1 MTSDA
6 QGNRPLSEEE
16 LQELVASS
24 DAGARNPIGAVGL
37 SLAIIAVSW
46 SIFQVVLAS
55 PLSNYLLPGAVNN
68 NSRLIHL
75 AFALCLGFMAYPAMG
90 RESRNAFSFALGH
103 LGTAIGIGAFALAL
117 IIANVPGVTISV
129 AVSLGA
135 LIALALIIPT
145 FLNGSNQATPLER
158 VASAI
163 GIFIAIGVL
172 TYSGTAIL
180 GQYLTG
186 GWGNA
191 LQGVSIVC
199 ALGAAALMVFFYLR
213 QWSDPESSFVPLQDW
228 VLATAGVYVAIYG
241 FLNYQKIVD
250 SGGLA
255 DDVDKFF
262 ALAGLL
268 ILFEA
273 ARRAL
278 GPAMAIIATI
288 FLAYVFFGSSDYVPE
303 VIRWKGASLKKAMS
317 HMWITSE
324 GVFGIALGVSTKFVF
339 LFVLFGALLDKAGAG
354 NYFIKMAFG
363 ALGHLK
369 GGPAKAAV
377 VGSAATGLI
386 SGSSIANV
394 VTTGTFTIP
403 LMKRVG
409 FSSEQAGSVEVASS
423 VNGQIMPPVMGA
435 AAFLMVEYVG
445 ISYVEVITHAFLPA
459 AISYIA
465 LVYIVHLEAVKRN
478 MPTLGNRVVS
488 MGRTIGGMALFFAGF
503 AALCYGVQYPVQW
516 VVALMPGASGL
527 TLSLLVVLAYGA
539 LLKLAAGVED
549 LVPDDPNAKE
559 VELPEVAKIYKA
571 GLHYLLP
578 IIVLVYFLM
587 IEQKSPGL
595 SAFWATALL
604 FVILLTQKPL
614 KAIFR
619 GQSNLLQ
626 TFVEGVSDLWA
637 GLIDG
642 ARNMIGIALATATAG
657 VIVGTVTL
665 TGVGQVMADLVEF
678 LSGGN
683 LILMLVMV
691 GLLSLV
697 LGMGLPTTANY
708 IVVSSLMA
716 GVVVELGAQ
725 SGLIVPLIAVHLF
738 VFYFGIMADV
748 TPPVGLASFAAAAVS
763 GGDAI
768 RTGFVAFF
776 YSLRTVALPFV
787 FIFNT
792 DLLLIDVTWVQGI
805 LVAISATIA
814 ILVFTAGT
822 MGYFLTRSRIY
833 ESILLVLVAF
843 ALFRPDFFMNRIMP
857 PHTTVAPSAL
867 IQALDAA
874 QPGDELRLT
883 IRGPDFDTGDTASTT
898 LVVSAVEGLN
908 GTELAEKTGL
918 VLLPEAERMPL
929 DAPGFGTPAEQKL
942 ESFDFYGDTP
952 VEIVEVLAPSTQL
965 PKELIFIP
973 ALLLLALVALLQR
986 GRARQTQG
994 VPA

>member
-24 DAGARNPIGAVGL
+24 DAGARAPVGSVGL
-37 SLAIIAVSW
+37 FLAIVAVIW
-46 SIFQVVLAS
+46 SVFQVVLAS
-55 PLSNYLLPGAVNN
+55 PLANQLLPGSVIN
-68 NSRLIHL
+68 NSRQIHL
-75 AFALCLGFMAYPAMG
+75 AFAIFLAFAAYPALKSSP
-90 RESRNAFSFALGH
+90 RDYVPVQDWIFAIA
-103 LGTAIGIGAFALAL
+103 GTAIALY
-117 IIANVPGVTISV
+117 GY
-129 AVSLGA
+129 
-135 LIALALIIPT
+135 
-145 FLNGSNQATPLER
+145 
-158 VASAI
+158 
-163 GIFIAIGVL
+163 IF
-172 TYSGTAIL
+172 
-180 GQYLTG
+180 
-186 GWGNA
+186 
-191 LQGVSIVC
+191 
-199 ALGAAALMVFFYLR
+199 
-213 QWSDPESSFVPLQDW
+213 
-228 VLATAGVYVAIYG
+228 
-241 FLNYQKIVD
+241 YQKIVD

-255 DDVDKFF
+255 DDVDKWF

-268 ILFEA
+268 LLFEA

-288 FLAYVFFGSSDYVPE
+288 FLLYVFFGSSEYVPE

-363 ALGHLK
+363 ALGHLR

-409 FSSEQAGSVEVASS
+409 FTSEQAGSVEVASS

-503 AALCYGVQYPVQW
+503 AALCYGVQYPVKW
-516 VVALMPGASGL
+516 IVAAMPGASGL
-527 TLSLLVVLAYGA
+527 TLSALVVAAYFA
-539 LLKLAAGVED
+539 LLWLAAGVDD
-549 LVPDDPNAKE
+549 LVPDDPNAEE
-559 VELPEVAKIYKA
+559 VELPVVAEIYKA

-619 GQSNLLQ
+619 GQSDMANAFMQ
-626 TFVEGVSDLWA
+626 GVSDLWH

-665 TGVGQVMADLVEF
+665 TGVGQVMSELVEF
-678 LSGGN
+678 ISGGN

-768 RTGFVAFF
+768 RTGFTAFF

-792 DLLLIDVTWVQGI
+792 DLLLIDVNWIQGI

-822 MGYFLTRSRIY
+822 MGYFISRNRIY
-833 ESILLVLVAF
+833 ESVLLIFAAF
-843 ALFRPDFFMNRIMP
+843 ALFRPDFFMDRIMP
-857 PHTTVAPSAL
+857 PFTEVPPAQL
-867 IQALDAA
+867 VQALDEAEA
-874 QPGDELRLT
+874 GAELRIT
-883 IRGPDFDTGDTASTT
+883 VEGPDFDTSGITSTT
-898 LVVSAVEGLN
+898 LLLTADGSGGQQAVDAYGLLLLEEDGVVKLE
-908 GTELAEKTGL
+908 E
-918 VLLPEAERMPL
+918 PM
-929 DAPGFGTPAEQKL
+929 FGTPVAPSL
-942 ESFDFYGDTP
+942 ESFDFYADEP
-952 VEIVEVLAPSTQL
+952 VQIIAIQAPASQL

-973 ALLLLALVALLQR
+973 ALLLVALIAFLQR
-986 GRARQTQG
+986 GRAPEQEG